1 MNQKAST
8 KTNIHA
14 GCVLV
19 GRKGVLLLGPSGA
32 GKSGLALR
40 LIDEG
45 ARLVSDDRTD
55 LFVKDG
61 KLQARAPA
69 SIAGLMEV
77 RGLGIIALPHAPSA
91 TVALAVQL
99 GKMPERLPKPAFY
112 TPLKSGQPV
121 PMITLEAG
129 AAGAPAQIRLA
140 LRAFSQTLFRD
151 GFNLV
156 PVKPK

>member
-1 MNQKAST
+1 MS

-14 GCVLV
+14 GCVAM

-32 GKSGLALR
+32 GKSELALR
-40 LIDEG
+40 LIDDG

-61 KLQARAPA
+61 KLQARVPA

-91 TVALAVQL
+91 AIALAVEL
-99 GKMPERLPKPAFY
+99 GGKMERLPRPAFY
-112 TPLKSGQPV
+112 TPLKAAAPV
-121 PMITLEAG
+121 PLIRLNVAS
-129 AAGAPAQIRLA
+129 AAAPAQIRLA
-140 LRAFSQTLFRD
+140 LAAFSKGLFRSS
-151 GFNLV
+151 FN
-156 PVKPK
+156 PG